1 MFNLT
6 HSRWSAGEVLQIYF
20 LRHSN
25 RKDSFFEKVRLYNGV
40 KLFLTMDDQMDIS
53 STTPSY
59 GFQHEEE
66 ELYRADKH
74 KNSLMDE
81 GTDFLEREADANIL
95 DDDDILDL
103 VGGAKDALERHSST
117 LPRTEEPLLN
127 LPEPEPEPSS
137 TSKPEPEAV
146 KPAPSSAFGD
156 ATTKTT
162 KSEEKDEKT
171 RVTSKSNSCCS
182 CKYIMHF

>member
-1 MFNLT
+1 M
-6 HSRWSAGEVLQIYF
+6 
-20 LRHSN
+20 
-25 RKDSFFEKVRLYNGV
+25 

>member
-25 RKDSFFEKVRLYNGV
+25 RKDCFFEKVRLYNGV

-127 LPEPEPEPSS
+127 LPEPEPSS

>member
-1 MFNLT
+1 
-6 HSRWSAGEVLQIYF
+6 
-20 LRHSN
+20 
-25 RKDSFFEKVRLYNGV
+25 
-40 KLFLTMDDQMDIS
+40 MDDQMDIS

-127 LPEPEPEPSS
+127 LPEPEPSS